1 MLTFIFQDHYFNL
14 YLLNQYTNMFEFD
27 QYLGFILF
35 LSVLTMGFWLLILL
49 LTFIVPYW
57 VGGALLE
64 KINELRNKV
73 KK

>member
-1 MLTFIFQDHYFNL
+1 
-14 YLLNQYTNMFEFD
+14 LLSKFVFMFEFD

-35 LSVLTMGFWLLILL
+35 LTVLTMGFWLLILL

-57 VGGALLE
+57 VSGAIIE
-64 KINELRNKV
+64 RIKELRNKT

>member
-1 MLTFIFQDHYFNL
+1 
-14 YLLNQYTNMFEFD
+14 MFEFD

-57 VGGALLE
+57 VSGAIIERLR
-64 KINELRNKV
+64 ELRNKTKAKA